1 MYIKSTITSIAL
13 ISVYSVSSYAMSC
26 KDLLEGVQKK
36 DALVNLVAQN
46 SDHHVYK
53 FVKDLPI
60 LAYRI
65 TSSRFADI
73 PASIRN
79 VLGAVDATKY
89 TEEYLGQNIGSVIAL
104 QMNGDKPD
112 FYVIG
117 KDVFQNKY
125 KQVGLDQ
132 VAQKNSKLVSKLR
145 GTEAVAVLDSRDANL
160 IALLKTVP
168 VEMVRMSQLGY
179 PIDKAI
185 VIESP
190 WGEQTKPAG
199 QDAFL
204 TYDSGKNQYY
214 MINVDERGLPIGYV
228 LSRPEGI
235 QSKDF
240 VTATVK
246 GSQAPVHK
254 FIKDLPILGYRI
266 TSPKLEDIPE
276 SIRNAWGAVDKAKYT
291 EAYLSQLVGSV
302 VALQMN
308 GDQPDFY
315 PIGMDA
321 FRKYQQVDMSQLS
334 QKNPK
339 LISKLSATAAGAL
352 LSANNPNL
360 VAMLK
365 TAPVEMVRMSEL
377 GYPIHEEIVIEAPW
391 GDQTKPAGQ
400 DAFLAYDSGKNQY
413 YMINVDSQGLP
424 IGYIVAR

>member
-1 MYIKSTITSIAL
+1 MNYRIIGLVVASFC
-13 ISVYSVSSYAMSC
+13 SVTAHAMSC
-26 KDLLEGVQKK
+26 KDLLSGVQTK
-36 DALVNLVAQN
+36 DHLVSLVGQSA
-46 SDHHVYK
+46 DHHVYK

-60 LAYRI
+60 LGYRI
-65 TSSRFADI
+65 TSSRFVDL
-73 PASIRN
+73 PASIRS

-117 KDVFQNKY
+117 KDVFQSKY
-125 KQVGLDQ
+125 KEVELGE
-132 VAQKNSKLVSKLR
+132 VSEKNSKLVSKLR
-145 GTEAVAVLDSRDANL
+145 ATQAGSIVDSGDANL
-160 IALLKTVP
+160 VALLKTVP

-179 PIDKAI
+179 PIDREI

-214 MINVDERGLPIGYV
+214 MINVDGRGLPIGYV
-228 LSRPEGI
+228 LSRLEGI
-235 QSKDF
+235 QTRDF
-240 VTATVK
+240 ILATVK
-246 GSQAPVHK
+246 ASHAPVHR
-254 FIKDLPILGYRI
+254 FVKDLPILGYRI
-266 TSPKLEDIPE
+266 TSPKLTDIPE
-276 SIRNAWGAVDKAKYT
+276 SIRNAWGAVDQAKYT
-291 EAYLSQLVGSV
+291 EEYLSQLVGSV

-315 PIGMDA
+315 PIGLDA
-321 FRKYQQVDMSQLS
+321 FRKYQLVDMGQLE
-334 QKNPK
+334 QKNAK
-339 LISKLSATAAGAL
+339 LVNKLSATPAGAL
-352 LSANNPNL
+352 LASNNPNL

-365 TAPVEMVRMSEL
+365 TVPVEMVKMSEL

-391 GDQTKPAGQ
+391 GDQTKSAGQ
-400 DAFLAYDSGKNQY
+400 DAYLAFDTGKNQY

-424 IGYIVAR
+424 ISYIPAQ